1 MATAAEKKQAYEQ
14 WKEHCKRVQSITDT
28 ALLAGETP
36 AQKDRRILRLQG
48 NYAAFC
54 EYYFPH
60 FLTLRDKTTGEV
72 IRTIHNAPFH
82 NAAAAKVKGTPNLKA
97 VFMWPRGHAKST
109 HMDIF
114 VPLWLMFQPKRLIN
128 FMVVV
133 GKSEDS
139 ATRLLGDIQ
148 AELEHNQRII
158 ADFGKQQ
165 GNASWQDGEFKAANG
180 VKFLACGRGQSPR
193 GLRDREA
200 RPDYIVIDDL
210 DDDEL
215 CRNEKRVHDITDW
228 VKEALFG
235 ALDVGRGRFI
245 MVGNLI
251 SKNSV
256 LANLTKTK
264 GVHVSVIKAIDKNGE
279 PVWRE
284 KWTKEEAQEYRDF
297 VGYRAWEKEMMHN
310 PIVDGTIF
318 RADWIRYKKLPRLSK
333 YEMLVCYT
341 DPSFK
346 STTSNDYKACRLW
359 GKIGKELHLI
369 DCYVRQDTVSGMVRW
384 LYDLYERTRDTAA
397 VQFFMEANF
406 MQDVI
411 LDEFEA
417 EGNLR
422 GYQLPIMP
430 DKRKKPD
437 KLQRIE
443 ADLAD
448 STLVAAYDGRI
459 QYLLAHEGEVLSAGG
474 RVMNL
479 VNLTDTYM
487 TFFLPTSIAGRV
499 QMGAEVKL
507 IFDAA
512 PQYAINARVTYIDPV
527 AQFTPKSVETQVE
540 REKLMFRIKANLDAE
555 KLRQYISNVKTGL
568 PGVAWVKLDPQA
580 DWQSAPVKTLRPA
593 K

>member
-1 MATAAEKKQAYEQ
+1 MATAAEKKQAYDLWRERCRQ
-14 WKEHCKRVQSITDT
+14 VQAITDVSVLRT
-28 ALLAGETP
+28 ESSVEK
-36 AQKDRRILRLQG
+36 QRRIARLQQ

-60 FLTLRDKTTGEV
+60 FLGLRDKTSGEV

-82 NAAAAKVKGTPNLKA
+82 NAAAQKVKTCANLKA

-114 VPLWLMFQPKRLIN
+114 LPLWLMFQPKRLIS

-133 GKSEDS
+133 GKSED
-139 ATRLLGDIQ
+139 AADRLLGDIQ
-148 AELEHNQRII
+148 AELEYNQRII
-158 ADFGKQQ
+158 ADFGEQKPAA
-165 GNASWQDGEFKAANG
+165 GNWQDGEFKAACG

-215 CRNEKRVHDITDW
+215 CRNDKRVHDLTDW

-235 ALDVGRGRFI
+235 SLDVGRGRFI

-256 LANLTKTK
+256 LFNIANTK
-264 GVHVSVIKAIDKNGE
+264 GVHLSKITAVDKNGE
-279 PVWRE
+279 PVWKE
-284 KWTKEEAQEYRDF
+284 KWTKEEAMAYRDF

-318 RADWIRYKKLPRLSK
+318 RAEWIRYKKLPKLTK
-333 YEMLVCYT
+333 YEQLVCYT

-346 STTSNDYKACRLW
+346 STTSNDYKASRLW
-359 GKIGKELHLI
+359 GKIGTELHLI

-384 LYDLYERTRDTAA
+384 LYDLYERTRDSVS

-411 LDEFEA
+411 LDEFA
-417 EGNLR
+417 TEGNIR

-430 DKRKKPD
+430 DKRKKPE
-437 KLQRIE
+437 KIQRIE
-443 ADLAD
+443 AVSPLWERGFVFYNEALKGTPDMEVGIEQTLALERGSRVHD
-448 STLVAAYDGRI
+448 DAPDADEGAI
-459 QYLLAHEGEVLSAGG
+459 WLLQ
-474 RVMNL
+474 R
-479 VNLTDTYM
+479 
-487 TFFLPTSIAGRV
+487 
-499 QMGAEVKL
+499 
-507 IFDAA
+507 
-512 PQYAINARVTYIDPV
+512 NARQESIQPV
-527 AQFTPKSVETQVE
+527 FG
-540 REKLMFRIKANLDAE
+540 R
-555 KLRQYISNVKTGL
+555 
-568 PGVAWVKLDPQA
+568 
-580 DWQSAPVKTLRPA
+580 RPTA
-593 K
+593 KNIW